1 MIRPTMS
8 QCYCCKIVVIWQKKP
23 NYHILAYISYS
34 RFVRPTSSA
43 LIDILVGQKG
53 NNFTRF
59 DNEFDALH
67 NFYLISGAFCP

>member
-1 MIRPTMS
+1 M
-8 QCYCCKIVVIWQKKP
+8 V
-23 NYHILAYISYS
+23 
-34 RFVRPTSSA
+34 VRPTSSA

-67 NFYLISGAFCP
+67 TFNLISGAFCP